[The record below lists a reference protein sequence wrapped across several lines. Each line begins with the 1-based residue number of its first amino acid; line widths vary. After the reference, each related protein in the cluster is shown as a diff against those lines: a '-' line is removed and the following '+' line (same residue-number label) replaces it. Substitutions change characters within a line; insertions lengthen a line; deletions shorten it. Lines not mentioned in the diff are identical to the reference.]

1 MSKFK
6 IVKIV
11 KTLVLGRLEDE
22 ALDRCAQGEEVAPEL
37 LQAAAAERDRALP
50 RVPVHLAV
58 WAGAE
63 LCQVPGQTLRVQCW

>member
-37 LQAAAAERDRALP
+37 LQAAAAERDRAL
-50 RVPVHLAV
+50 
-58 WAGAE
+58 
-63 LCQVPGQTLRVQCW
+63 